1 MKQFNIS
8 KKNKKIN
15 IYNIMGNS
23 SSSKNKSNS
32 IEMPIKSSNVNTGL
46 DKSNNIEIPPPSN
59 NTKDSREPN
68 DTIDAI
74 EAKRKFYQ
82 EKAKYPTTNAQW
94 LKKNG
99 SEDDFVNN
107 KRITMGIYGGK
118 TRKNKKLRKSK
129 KNKRKKR
136 NKKNKQSRR

>member
-1 MKQFNIS
+1 
-8 KKNKKIN
+8 
-15 IYNIMGNS
+15 MGNS

-46 DKSNNIEIPPPSN
+46 DKSNNIEIPPSN
-59 NTKDSREPN
+59 NTIE
-68 DTIDAI
+68 AI

-118 TRKNKKLRKSK
+118 TRKNKKLKKSK